1 MSGNE
6 LALTVVFGSAVFALL
21 FVFFLNRLVKVPRKE
36 P

>member
-6 LALTVVFGSAVFALL
+6 LALTVILGITVFALL
-21 FVFFLNRLVKVPRKE
+21 FLFVLNRLVKVPRKE

>member
-6 LALTVVFGSAVFALL
+6 LALTVVLGIADFALL
-21 FVFFLNRLVKVPRKE
+21 FVFVLNRLVKVPRKE